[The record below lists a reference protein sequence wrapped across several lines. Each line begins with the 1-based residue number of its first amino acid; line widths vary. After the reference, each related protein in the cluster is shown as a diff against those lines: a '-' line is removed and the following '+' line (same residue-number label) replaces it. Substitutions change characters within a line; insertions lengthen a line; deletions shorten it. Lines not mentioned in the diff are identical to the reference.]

1 MGRGASTSRDDASPF
16 VPPSRD
22 LRVLKRASRECR
34 GCPLYRPATQT
45 VFGSGPARAPILLIG
60 EQPGDQEDLQGT
72 PFVGPAG
79 RVLDEALAKAGL
91 SRRDVF
97 LTNAVKHFKF
107 EPRGK
112 KRIHQKPNAAELE
125 ACRPWLF
132 AELEAVRPRVIVSL
146 GATAERSLSRIPPTG
161 AGAGVRIATIHPSAA
176 LRAPEREARHRLRAR
191 LARDLRR
198 AHRASLAK
206 TAAPARDA

>member
-1 MGRGASTSRDDASPF
+1 MFGA
-16 VPPSRD
+16 
-22 LRVLKRASRECR
+22 
-34 GCPLYRPATQT
+34 
-45 VFGSGPARAPILLIG
+45 GPARAPILLIG
-60 EQPGDQEDLQGT
+60 EQPGDQEDLQGE

-112 KRIHQKPNAAELE
+112 KRIHQKPNAGELE

-146 GATAERSLSRIPPTG
+146 GATAERSLSRIPAAG
-161 AGAGVRIATIHPSAA
+161 AGSGVRIATIHPSAA

-191 LARDLRR
+191 LTRDLRR
-198 AHRASLAK
+198 ARRALAK
-206 TAAPARDA
+206 ATGD

>member
-1 MGRGASTSRDDASPF
+1 
-16 VPPSRD
+16 
-22 LRVLKRASRECR
+22 VLARAARRCR
-34 GCPLYRPATQT
+34 GCPLYKSATQT
-45 VFGSGPARAPILLIG
+45 VFGRGPARAAILLVG
-60 EQPGDQEDLQGT
+60 EQPGDREDLEGL

-79 RVLDEALAKAGL
+79 RVLEEALAKAGL

-146 GATAERSLSRIPPTG
+146 GATAERSLSRVPATG
-161 AGAGVRIATIHPSAA
+161 AASGVRIATIHPSAA
-176 LRAPEREARHRLRAR
+176 LRAPEREQRHRLRAR

-198 AHRASLAK
+198 AKRSSLAS
-206 TAAPARDA
+206 R

>member
-1 MGRGASTSRDDASPF
+1 M
-16 VPPSRD
+16 
-22 LRVLKRASRECR
+22 RVLKRAARGCR

-45 VFGSGPARAPILLIG
+45 VFGSGPARAAILLVG
-60 EQPGDQEDLQGT
+60 EQPGDREDLEGL

-91 SRRDVF
+91 SRKDVY

-132 AELEAVRPRVIVSL
+132 AELDAVRPSVIVSL
-146 GATAERSLSRIPPTG
+146 GATAERSLAHIPS
-161 AGAGVRIATIHPSAA
+161 AGAASGVRIATIHPSAA
-176 LRAPEREARHRLRAR
+176 LRAPERAARHRLRAR

-198 AHRASLAK
+198 ARRASLSE
-206 TAAPARDA
+206 TPERRRRG